1 MEVGLLIVLKSNAD
15 GDSSISLKYFQKE
28 KINKVMDVLKVSF
41 LFFFLFGANHANKS
55 RLTFEQIAKT
65 IYLILYE
72 IC

>member
-28 KINKVMDVLKVSF
+28 KNNKVMDVLKVSF
-41 LFFFLFGANHANKS
+41 LFFTFGANHVNKS